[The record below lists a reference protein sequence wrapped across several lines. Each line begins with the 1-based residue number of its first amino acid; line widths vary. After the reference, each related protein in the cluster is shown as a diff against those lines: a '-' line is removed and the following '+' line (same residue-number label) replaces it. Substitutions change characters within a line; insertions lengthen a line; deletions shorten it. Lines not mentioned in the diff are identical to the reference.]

1 MSAST
6 LASSLAFALSL
17 SPWSFASAIPDRVP
31 EHPLEVLSEGDE
43 ILAWILVPD
52 GVLELPQVVH
62 EAALPPDADV
72 VPCAPGVAYHD
83 PSVVSDDLLGDV
95 LPPGP
100 VHLVY
105 HGPPAQ
111 EGPEPVV
118 LALDPPAGLVPVDAG
133 LPPQLFLQLLVPGPE
148 SLGHRHHA
156 VEHRRLR
163 EVEVEEE
170 LQERPDL
177 LVG

>member
-31 EHPLEVLSEGDE
+31 EHPPEPLSEGDE

-72 VPCAPGVAYHD
+72 VPCAPGVAYHG
-83 PSVVSDDLLGDV
+83 PSVVSEDLLGDV

-105 HGPPAQ
+105 HRPPAQ
-111 EGPEPVV
+111 ECPEPVV
-118 LALDPPAGLVPVDAG
+118 PALDPPAGLVPVDA
-133 LPPQLFLQLLVPGPE
+133 LLVDQLFLELLVARPE
-148 SLGHRHHA
+148 GLGHRHDA
-156 VEHRRLR
+156 V
-163 EVEVEEE
+163 
-170 LQERPDL
+170 D
-177 LVG
+177 